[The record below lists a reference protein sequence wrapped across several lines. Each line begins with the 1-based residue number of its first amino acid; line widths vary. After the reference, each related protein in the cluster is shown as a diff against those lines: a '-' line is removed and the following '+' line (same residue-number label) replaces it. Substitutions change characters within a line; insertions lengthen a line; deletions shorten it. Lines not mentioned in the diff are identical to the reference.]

1 VPAPAAASAQ
11 AGRPAGEARRDAFRY
26 RAEVRAPT
34 GFLAALTEHVDLLR
48 WQDFADMS
56 LPLFE
61 RIVRE
66 APAQARAV
74 ADVLGYF
81 SAEARVTVDRSTDPA
96 LVTLLLEPGAP
107 VRVSSV
113 RIDFDGSIS
122 SDSPAG
128 PAAIARAR
136 AGWRLER
143 GEVFRQ
149 DDWEAEKR
157 RVLETVRASRYA
169 SATISR
175 SEAFVDP
182 DAGSAAL
189 SVDIASGP
197 PFRFGEIRV
206 RGLTRYP
213 ESLVRNFSTFEP
225 GQPFSQETLDTYLRR
240 LNATAYFASVQGA
253 IDADPANA
261 DAAPVDVSVIEAPT
275 RRLEFGIGYSTDTEF
290 RGNLSWRDVNLDN
303 RGLQFSLD
311 GRLETRIRTLAA
323 RFVRPPTE
331 SGWRDSFGAEAER
344 TDIENLVTRTAI
356 VAARRQSID
365 ERRQWAFGVAYYDDE
380 QRPVGAENTN
390 AHALFIDGSWTRR
403 DVDDLIS
410 PTRGTTFMVQAGVGP
425 PGVSSREFTRAIV
438 RFQAWRPV
446 GRANDLSLR
455 AEAGAVFAKSREGVP
470 SALLFRTGG
479 DNTVRGY
486 AFQSLGVEDGSAI
499 VPGRY
504 YALAS
509 AEATRWFG
517 ENWGAALFVDA
528 GNAADEPSDLAKLKV
543 GFGVGGRFRTPI
555 GPFRLDLAYGEDTRK
570 LRIHFSVGVAF

>member
-1 VPAPAAASAQ
+1 MTAQAPAVAQDVRPEEAS
-11 AGRPAGEARRDAFRY
+11 RRDAFRY

-34 GFLAALTEHVDLLR
+34 EFLAGLTEHVDLLR

-66 APAQARAV
+66 APAQARSV

-81 SAEARVTVDRSTDPA
+81 SAEARVDVDRSTDPA
-96 LVTLLLEPGAP
+96 RVTLVLEPGRPA
-107 VRVSSV
+107 RVSSV
-113 RIDFDGSIS
+113 RIDFDGPIGT
-122 SDSPAG
+122 DSPAG
-128 PAAIARAR
+128 LDAIARAR

-143 GEVFRQ
+143 GEIFTQ
-149 DDWEAEKR
+149 DAWEAEKR
-157 RVLETVRASRYA
+157 RAIAAIRASRYA
-169 SATISR
+169 SATIAS

-182 DAGSAAL
+182 EAESAAL
-189 SVDIASGP
+189 SVGIASGP

-206 RGLTRYP
+206 RGLARYP
-213 ESLVRNFSTFEP
+213 ESLVRNFSTIEP
-225 GQPFSQETLDTYLRR
+225 GQPFSQEALDAYIRR

-253 IDADPANA
+253 IDTDPANA
-261 DAAPVDVSVIEAPT
+261 DAAAIDVSVIEAPS

-311 GRLETRIRTLAA
+311 GRLESRIRTIAA
-323 RFVRPPTE
+323 RFVRPPTA

-365 ERRQWAFGVAYYDDE
+365 ERRQWAFGIAYYDDE
-380 QRPVGAENTN
+380 QRPVGADETN
-390 AHALFIDGSWTRR
+390 AHALFVDASWTRR
-403 DVDDLIS
+403 DLDDLIS
-410 PTRGTTFMVQAGVGP
+410 PTRGTTFLVQAGVGP

-438 RFQAWRPV
+438 KFQAWQPV
-446 GRANDLSLR
+446 GTANDLTFR
-455 AEAGAVFAKSREGVP
+455 AEAGAVFAKSRDGVP

-486 AFQSLGVEDGSAI
+486 AFQSLGVQEGSAI

-517 ENWGAALFVDA
+517 ENWGAAVFVDA
-528 GNAADEPSDLAKLKV
+528 GNAADEPSDLGNVKL
-543 GFGVGGRFRTPI
+543 GYGIGGRFRTPI
-555 GPFRLDLAYGEDTRK
+555 GPFRLDLAYGEDTGK
-570 LRIHFSVGVAF
+570 VRIHFSVGVAF